1 MTTNYIT
8 YKHYSKDEI
17 NFIKENYTGD
27 KNNVLYLAEKLQRSK
42 YSIRAQARKLGLAVK
57 AKREK
62 VCNIIPLTKREKEI
76 LILLYKGLSIK
87 EIANKCFIT
96 ECTARCHKT
105 NILYKMGVNSVVELM
120 AKRIE
125 ELENN
130 QLSDLTKNLI
140 AEKFLEKLK
149 QNTREFIENCK
160 Y

>member
-1 MTTNYIT
+1 MATNYIT
-8 YKHYSKDEI
+8 YRCYSKDEI

-27 KNNVLYLAEKLQRSK
+27 KNNVLFLAEKLKRSM
-42 YSIRAQARKLGLAVK
+42 YSIREQARKLGLTVK

-62 VCNIIPLTKREKEI
+62 VYNTIPLTKREKEI

-96 ECTARCHKT
+96 ENTARCHKT
-105 NILYKMGVNSVVELM
+105 NILCKMDANSVIELM

-130 QLSDLTKNLI
+130 QLSDLAKNLI

-149 QNTREFIENCK
+149 QNTKEFIQNCK
-160 Y
+160 